1 VTARQN
7 TRSARGKLSC
17 VSQTGAAR
25 GRPPDPDIEP
35 RVLEA
40 TLELYGEVGWAR
52 LNLDIVARRAKVG
65 KAALYRR
72 WPTKEALMAAVF
84 AARAPSPE
92 SLDTG
97 SLRGDLLAVATGMIE
112 RLLSPGG
119 LAVMR
124 AHVEAKI
131 YPDLLGSS
139 VRKLRREQINVGRQI
154 VLRAIDRGELPAGT
168 SPALILDAV
177 SGTIQHH
184 FLVTSNDRLAEF
196 EAESNQYAERVVDFI
211 LAAAKYR
218 PVVEPES

>member
-1 VTARQN
+1 M
-7 TRSARGKLSC
+7 
-17 VSQTGAAR
+17 SQTGATR
-25 GRPPDPDIEP
+25 GRPPDPDIEL

-72 WPTKEALMAAVF
+72 WPTKEDLMAAVF
-84 AARAPSPE
+84 AARAPSPQ

-97 SLRGDLLAVATGMIE
+97 ALRGDLLAVAIDMIE
-112 RLLSPGG
+112 RLFSPDG
-119 LAVMR
+119 LAFMR

-131 YPDLLGSS
+131 YPELIGNS
-139 VRKLRREQINVGRQI
+139 VEKLRREQTDIGRQI
-154 VLRAIDRGELPAGT
+154 VLRGIDRGELPAGT
-168 SPALILDAV
+168 SPALILDAI

-184 FLVTSNDRLAEF
+184 FLATPNDRLAEF
-196 EAESNQYAERVVDFI
+196 EAESHQYAERVVDFI

-218 PVVEPES
+218 PVVGPAS